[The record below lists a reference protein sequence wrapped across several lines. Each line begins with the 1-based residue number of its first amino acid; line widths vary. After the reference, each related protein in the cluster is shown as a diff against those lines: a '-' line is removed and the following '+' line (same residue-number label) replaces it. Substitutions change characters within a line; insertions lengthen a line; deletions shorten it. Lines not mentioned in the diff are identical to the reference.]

1 MIRYI
6 LFILVLSFCKPFIC
20 AQELDEFTLDKEV
33 IIFVKDKFRELKNF
47 NLGIKVEHEDNQ
59 LYLDSIEYSPWFV
72 GDFNDDGLS
81 DLFITGHEKKQ
92 NISYLIL
99 AEEEGKY
106 NYIEVRPFEDKGD
119 LRVPFIEE
127 TKKGPL
133 IVIKHYATERR
144 KTIKKGKE
152 VFEPRVFSEY
162 YKLGLVHKDTLFHRF
177 GNLIEY
183 NKVPVTKKMSFVQ
196 LHSYCQFGGCPDFKL
211 KVDSIGNMILQN
223 VKNTREEVGYYRSTC
238 DDSYFRELQN
248 LCKYLKLDSKTPSF
262 GSGEN
267 SDQVITCFISWED
280 GTSYKIMDYQRG
292 GNYTLTAIYE
302 LMLGKIK
309 ETAIWQ

>member
-1 MIRYI
+1 MCMLRYI
-6 LFILVLSFCKPFIC
+6 LFFCFFGLNLN

-33 IIFVKDKFRELKNF
+33 IVFVKDKFKELKNF
-47 NLGIKVEHEDNQ
+47 NLGVKVLYEDNQ

-106 NYIEVRPFEDKGD
+106 NYIEVRAFEEKGD

-133 IVIKHYATERR
+133 IIIKHYATERR

-152 VFEPRVFSEY
+152 TYEPKIFSEY
-162 YKLGLVHKDTLFHRF
+162 YKLGLVQKDTLYHRF
-177 GNLIEY
+177 GSLLEY
-183 NKVPVTKKMSFVQ
+183 NKHPVDKKLSFIQ
-196 LHSYCQFGGCPDFKL
+196 LHSFCQFGGCPDYKL
-211 KVDSIGNMILQN
+211 KVDSVGGLIMQTI
-223 VKNTREEVGYYRSTC
+223 KNTREDAGYYKSTC
-238 DDSYFRELQN
+238 DESDLRLLQN
-248 LCKYLKLDSKTPSF
+248 LCKNLKLESKSPTF
-262 GSGEN
+262 GSSEN
-267 SDQVITCFISWED
+267 SDQVITCFINFTD
-280 GTSYKIMDYQRG
+280 GTSYKISDYAKG
-292 GNYTLTAIYE
+292 GNYTLSAIYE
-302 LMLGKIK
+302 LVLGKIK
-309 ETAIWQ
+309 ESAIW